1 MAEEKKRKKIKTL
14 SEEGGEEEP
23 WLTTYAD
30 TMTLLMTFFVLLFS
44 MSKLDPVK
52 AEQFGNAMGKPTP
65 GGPGGAAKTYTLS
78 EVFREVVKV
87 VEQEKLKDVIQVE
100 TSPRGVCIKIPSE
113 ISFQSGSADLNPNI
127 FPILDRLDVMI
138 RKSAFP
144 IAIEG
149 HTDSDPIKSP
159 TYPSNWELSSARAA
173 QVVRYFSDR
182 GIPSNRF
189 QAVGYSD
196 TRPRSAGKTIDEA
209 NSTDEKKSQNRR
221 VEIFFLTVG

>member
-1 MAEEKKRKKIKTL
+1 MAEENKRRKIK
-14 SEEGGEEEP
+14 SESSGEEES

-30 TMTLLMTFFVLLFS
+30 MMTLLMTFFVLLFS

-52 AEQFGNAMGKPTP
+52 LEQFGSSVGDALG
-65 GGPGGAAKTYTLS
+65 GGPGGKAKTYTLS

-87 VEQEKLKDVIQVE
+87 VEQEKLKDIIQVE

-127 FPILDRLDVMI
+127 FPILDKLDVMI

-182 GIPSNRF
+182 GVPSNRF